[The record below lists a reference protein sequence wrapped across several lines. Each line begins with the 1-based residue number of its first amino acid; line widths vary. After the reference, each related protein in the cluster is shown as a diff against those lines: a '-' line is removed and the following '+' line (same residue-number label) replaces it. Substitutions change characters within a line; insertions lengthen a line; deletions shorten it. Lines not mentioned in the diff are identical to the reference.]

1 MNTTAASA
9 NTLPS
14 SDLAIPPGEFLAE
27 EIDARDMTP
36 PDLADRMGRTLGF
49 VEDIVR
55 GDEVI
60 TPAVARDLEAALGIS
75 AGFWERLER
84 DYRHALADESQ

>member
-1 MNTTAASA
+1 MNTV
-9 NTLPS
+9 PS

-27 EIDARDMTP
+27 EIEARDMSQA
-36 PDLADRMGRTLGF
+36 DLADRMGCTLRF

-55 GDEVI
+55 GAEAI

-84 DYRHALADESQ
+84 DYRLALADEGR

>member
-1 MNTTAASA
+1 M

-27 EIDARDMTP
+27 EIEARGMTP
-36 PDLADRMGRTLGF
+36 SDLADRMGRTLRF
-49 VEDIVR
+49 VEDVVR
-55 GDEVI
+55 GAEAI

-84 DYRHALADESQ
+84 DYRLALADEAR